1 MNKDLS
7 IITNI
12 SIIFLIL
19 STTFIILEY
28 IINLKKKDYFPL
40 FALSN
45 FYILVCYL
53 GIHFVDTQK
62 IFYNFETHYKD
73 VYPYTIEILLLSYI
87 CFLLGYL
94 IIKYFLKNFKR
105 KEIPYLNASIN
116 EIFFLGLLFQVST
129 IIFFYFIKIQF
140 YFTSIAQIKYPSLVF
155 GSGLLILYIFLQYNS
170 KNIIKNRFIP
180 LFAISIPIILV
191 IVSGSYSYPFM
202 LIFLLFIFY
211 SYIKKKIIF
220 VPIIILIISF
230 LLIHI
235 GKYEYRRNLE
245 TIDKKSNLSKISLFF
260 NTYKKVFEETSK
272 FNKNFYCEHYPDY
285 KNNLG
290 EVDENCFFIRDYRLE
305 RRIFHSIKSL
315 MVVTKKSPEEIPY
328 WNGESY
334 KILASK
340 LIPRIFWKEKPSD
353 KLGNEFGH
361 RYNVLTKDNNRQG
374 IWRTVHDFN
383 TSWNM
388 PTINEFYAN
397 FGVKGSILGMLL
409 LGLLYGFLENVFLIR
424 NNYNLEK
431 VISFF
436 IFVPLFFL
444 ESHLSLLFGAVI
456 QSYIFLIV
464 CSFLLLKIKR
474 VFLN

>member
-1 MNKDLS
+1 M
-7 IITNI
+7 I
-12 SIIFLIL
+12 
-19 STTFIILEY
+19 
-28 IINLKKKDYFPL
+28 
-40 FALSN
+40 
-45 FYILVCYL
+45 
-53 GIHFVDTQK
+53 
-62 IFYNFETHYKD
+62 
-73 VYPYTIEILLLSYI
+73 
-87 CFLLGYL
+87 
-94 IIKYFLKNFKR
+94 
-105 KEIPYLNASIN
+105 
-116 EIFFLGLLFQVST
+116 
-129 IIFFYFIKIQF
+129 
-140 YFTSIAQIKYPSLVF
+140 
-155 GSGLLILYIFLQYNS
+155 
-170 KNIIKNRFIP
+170 
-180 LFAISIPIILV
+180 
-191 IVSGSYSYPFM
+191 
-202 LIFLLFIFY
+202 
-211 SYIKKKIIF
+211 
-220 VPIIILIISF
+220 
-230 LLIHI
+230 
-235 GKYEYRRNLE
+235 
-245 TIDKKSNLSKISLFF
+245 
-260 NTYKKVFEETSK
+260 
-272 FNKNFYCEHYPDY
+272 
-285 KNNLG
+285 
-290 EVDENCFFIRDYRLE
+290 
-305 RRIFHSIKSL
+305 
-315 MVVTKKSPEEIPY
+315 VTKKSPEEIPY